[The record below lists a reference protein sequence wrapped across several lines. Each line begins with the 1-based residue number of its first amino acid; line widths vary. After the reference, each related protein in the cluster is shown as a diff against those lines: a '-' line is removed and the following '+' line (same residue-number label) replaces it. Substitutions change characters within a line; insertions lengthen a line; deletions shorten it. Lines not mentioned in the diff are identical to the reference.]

1 MKVVVAIVFMLL
13 VIVYLPSDE
22 GASSITNAIN
32 KLKTKPLEYPD
43 IFIIGAQKCGTTSTA
58 FLMLQHGEICNKGL
72 KEKHYFSD
80 LDAFVTDYDRHWSTY
95 QRNFNECT
103 NSSQMTMDATPSY
116 VWLDYAPEL
125 IKKSY
130 TKKQLAQKKF
140 LLILREPVQ
149 RTYSEYQRD
158 IRLCLRAYDSAST
171 GYSFEHINKK
181 RTAEDQS
188 AHAMKYCELV
198 IHHVG
203 EWGLTGVGE

>member
-1 MKVVVAIVFMLL
+1 MTIAFVLLLLVVVFLHG
-13 VIVYLPSDE
+13 DDC
-22 GASSITNAIN
+22 ASSSSNAIS

-58 FLMLQHGEICNKGL
+58 FLMLQHGDICNKGL

-80 LDAFVTDYDRHWSTY
+80 LEAFVTDYDKHWDNY
-95 QRNFNECT
+95 RRNFNECT

-125 IKKSY
+125 LKKSY

-158 IRLCLRAYDSAST
+158 IRLCLRAYDSTST

-181 RTAEDQS
+181 RTAEEMS

-198 IHHVG
+198 MHHVG
-203 EWGLTGVGE
+203 KRGRA